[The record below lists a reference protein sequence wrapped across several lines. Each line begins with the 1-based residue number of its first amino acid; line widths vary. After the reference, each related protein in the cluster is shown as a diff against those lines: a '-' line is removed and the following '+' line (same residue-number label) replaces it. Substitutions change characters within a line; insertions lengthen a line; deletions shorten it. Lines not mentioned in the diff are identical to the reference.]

1 MSIAPSR
8 ARSRSRAP
16 STRAPLSPAPV
27 VVDISRGGAKT
38 PLIIDVPARPR
49 SRSVGRN
56 GPLMDTPGLSG
67 GRGMFK
73 RLIVACDGTWNN
85 SDNGMKNGS
94 IAIPSNI
101 TRISRAI
108 KAVSQDGVP
117 QIVNYQQGLGTEG
130 GRVSRVIGGATG
142 KGLAEEVRESYSFL
156 ANNYHPGDEIFLL
169 GFSRGAF
176 TARSIGG
183 LIGEIG
189 LLTKKGLNTLP
200 EVYEDVQNR
209 RNPDYRPKHPDVP
222 FPRKPSAGDP
232 RYAEELERRGLT
244 RLDIP
249 IKVIA
254 VWDTVGSLGI
264 PRIGIL
270 QRAGLQMKQSRATS
284 FHDTKLS
291 NCIENAFQAL
301 ALDESRPSFAPAVWE
316 KPEGNRTTL
325 RQVWF
330 PGAHANVGGGYDDMQ
345 LANITL
351 AWMMSQ
357 LEPFLDMR
365 DEYLFEQDELN
376 EKYYKKEEG
385 AVRPWSFGRIYSEV
399 KGAMALGGSTI
410 RKPGHYTQVDPFT
423 GRQTDRPL
431 RQTNEYIHP
440 SVRTRHRLEGPG
452 ILDRGAY
459 ECRALTDTYKLVVD
473 YGLNNQRA
481 SDPEVYWKIKWR
493 DSAAVKILPEAP
505 LWRLERELA
514 RRDSQTYDYIKRPPA
529 TPTSSKTKKKQR
541 PLSADMSA
549 SRVPSGLASPS
560 AASRRRRD
568 TFGPR
573 QTFPADDGRAT
584 PRRSKTLV
592 SERVGEGVRTRS
604 RARSVEF
611 DDRETEIREGMPHR
625 REKDK
630 AWWEARR
637 GM

>member
-1 MSIAPSR
+1 MSVALSR

-16 STRAPLSPAPV
+16 STRAPLSPAPI
-27 VVDISRGGAKT
+27 VVDLPRSGAKS
-38 PLIIDVPARPR
+38 PLIIDVEAPPRPR

-56 GPLMDTPGLSG
+56 GALVDAPGLSG

-73 RLIVACDGTWNN
+73 RLIVACDGTWLN
-85 SDNGMKNGS
+85 SDDGTKNGTLS
-94 IAIPSNI
+94 IPSNI

-108 KAVSQDGVP
+108 KAVSQDGIP
-117 QIVNYQQGLGTEG
+117 QIVNYHQGIGTEG
-130 GRVSRVIGGATG
+130 GPLSRIVGGTTG
-142 KGLAEEVRESYSFL
+142 KGLAEDVREAYSFL

-189 LLTKKGLNTLP
+189 LLTKKGLSALP
-200 EVYEDVQNR
+200 EVYEDVKNR
-209 RNPDYRPKHPDVP
+209 RNPDYRPKHDDMP
-222 FPRKPSAGDP
+222 FPRKPSADDP

-270 QRAGLQMKQSRATS
+270 QRAGLQSAQSKATT

-291 NCIENAFQAL
+291 NCVENAFQAL
-301 ALDESRPSFAPAVWE
+301 ALDENRSSFSPAVWE

-345 LANITL
+345 IANITL

-365 DEYLFEQDELN
+365 DEYLFEQEDLN
-376 EKYYKKEEG
+376 EKYYKKTG
-385 AVRPWSFGRIYSEV
+385 QTIRPWSFGKIYSEL
-399 KGAMALGGSTI
+399 KGAYALGGSI
-410 RKPGHYTQVDPFT
+410 LRQPGQYTAVDPNT
-423 GRQTDRPL
+423 GRATDRPL

-440 SVRTRHRLEGPG
+440 SVRTRYRLEGPG
-452 ILDRGAY
+452 IQDRGIY
-459 ECRALTDTYKLVVD
+459 EARGLTESYKLCVD
-473 YGLNNQRA
+473 YGTNIQRA
-481 SDPEVYWKIKWR
+481 GDAEVYWKIKWR
-493 DSAAVKILPEAP
+493 DSQAVKVLPEAP

-514 RRDSQTYDYIKRPPA
+514 RRDPATYDYVKRPPA
-529 TPTSSKTKKKQR
+529 TSSARKSKRAQR
-541 PLSADMSA
+541 PVSADMSN
-549 SRVPSGLASPS
+549 SRVGGLASPVGS
-560 AASRRRRD
+560 TRQKRRD
-568 TFGPR
+568 TFSPR
-573 QTFPADDGRAT
+573 QTFPADDRGP
-584 PRRSKTLV
+584 PRRSRKM
-592 SERVGEGVRTRS
+592 ERPRSRS

-611 DDRETEIREGMPHR
+611 ASDRETDIRESMPHR
-625 REKDK
+625 RDKDK
-630 AWWEARR
+630 AWWEGRR
-637 GM
+637 

>member
-1 MSIAPSR
+1 MREPM
-8 ARSRSRAP
+8 
-16 STRAPLSPAPV
+16 
-27 VVDISRGGAKT
+27 VDA
-38 PLIIDVPARPR
+38 
-49 SRSVGRN
+49 
-56 GPLMDTPGLSG
+56 PGLSG

-73 RLIVACDGTWNN
+73 RLIVACDGTWLN
-85 SDNGMKNGS
+85 SDDGTKNGTLS
-94 IAIPSNI
+94 IPSNI

-108 KAVSQDGVP
+108 KAVSQDGIQ
-117 QIVNYQQGLGTEG
+117 QIVNYSQGLGTEG
-130 GRVSRVIGGATG
+130 GKLSRLVGGATG
-142 KGLAEEVRESYSFL
+142 KGLGDDVREAYSFL

-209 RNPDYRPKHPDVP
+209 RNPDYRPKHEDVP
-222 FPRKPSAGDP
+222 FPRKPSADDP

-249 IKVIA
+249 IKCIA

-264 PRIGIL
+264 PRIGKL
-270 QRAGLQMKQSRATS
+270 QRLGLQMKQSKATT
-284 FHDTKLS
+284 FYDTKLS

-301 ALDESRPSFAPAVWE
+301 ALDENRASFSPAVWE

-345 LANITL
+345 IANISL

-357 LEPFLDMR
+357 LEPFLDLR
-365 DEYLFEQDELN
+365 SEYLFEQDDLN

-385 AVRPWSFGRIYSEV
+385 AIRPWSFGKIYSEL
-399 KGAMALGGSTI
+399 KGAFALGGSTQ
-410 RKPGHYTQVDPFT
+410 RKPGQYTSVDPFS
-423 GRQTDRPL
+423 GRSTDRPL

-440 SVRTRHRLEGPG
+440 SVRTRYRLEGPG
-452 ILDRGAY
+452 IQDRGLY
-459 ECRALTDTYKLVVD
+459 EARALTDSYKLVVD
-473 YGLNNQRA
+473 YGANNSRA
-481 SDPEVYWKIKWR
+481 GDAEVYWKIKWR
-493 DSAAVKILPEAP
+493 DTMAVKVLPEAP

-514 RRDSQTYDYIKRPPA
+514 KRDPATYDYIKKPPA
-529 TPTSSKTKKKQR
+529 TTSTRSKRKTAR
-541 PLSADMSA
+541 PLSADFSNSKA
-549 SRVPSGLASPS
+549 GGLASPT
-560 AASRRRRD
+560 SRKGRRD
-568 TFGPR
+568 TFSPR
-573 QTFPADDGRAT
+573 STFPAEDRGPL
-584 PRRSKTLV
+584 PRRSKTGV
-592 SERVGEGVRTRS
+592 DRAERPRSRS

-611 DDRETEIREGMPHR
+611 ASDRETDIRESMPHR

-630 AWWEARR
+630 AWWEGRR
-637 GM
+637 

>member
-1 MSIAPSR
+1 MSR

-16 STRAPLSPAPV
+16 STRAPLNSSPI
-27 VVDISRGGAKT
+27 VVDIPRSGAKS
-38 PLIIDVPARPR
+38 PLIVDVPATPRAR
-49 SRSVGRN
+49 SRSRGRVE
-56 GPLMDTPGLSG
+56 PAVDAPGLSG

-73 RLIVACDGTWNN
+73 RLIVACDGTWLN
-85 SDNGMKNGS
+85 SDDGTKNGTLS
-94 IAIPSNI
+94 IPSNI

-108 KAVSQDGVP
+108 KAVSQDGIQ

-130 GRVSRVIGGATG
+130 GKISRLVGGSTG
-142 KGLAEEVRESYSFL
+142 KGLAEDVREAYSFL

-209 RNPDYRPKHPDVP
+209 RNEDYRPKHEDIP

-249 IKVIA
+249 IKCIA

-270 QRAGLQMKQSRATS
+270 QRAGLQSKQSRATT
-284 FHDTKLS
+284 FYDTKLS
-291 NCIENAFQAL
+291 NCVENAFQAL
-301 ALDESRPSFAPAVWE
+301 ALDETRSSFAPAIWE

-345 LANITL
+345 IANISL

-365 DEYLFEQDELN
+365 GEYLFEQDDLN

-385 AVRPWSFGRIYSEV
+385 AIRPWSFGKIYSEL
-399 KGAMALGGSTI
+399 KGAFALGGSSQ
-410 RKPGHYTQVDPFT
+410 RKPGQYTAVDPYT
-423 GRQTDRPL
+423 GRATDRPL

-440 SVRTRHRLEGPG
+440 SVRTRFRLEGPG
-452 ILDRGAY
+452 VQDRGLY
-459 ECRALTDTYKLVVD
+459 EARALTDSYKLVVD
-473 YGLNNQRA
+473 YGSNNSRA
-481 SDPEVYWKIKWR
+481 GDAEVFWKIKWR
-493 DSAAVKILPEAP
+493 DANAVKVLPEAP

-514 RRDSQTYDYIKRPPA
+514 RRDPATYDYVKKPPA
-529 TPTSSKTKKKQR
+529 TSSTKSKRRAPR
-541 PLSADMSA
+541 PMSADFSN
-549 SRVPSGLASPS
+549 SKVGGLGSPVS
-560 AASRRRRD
+560 PRKSRRE
-568 TFGPR
+568 TFSPR
-573 QTFPADDGRAT
+573 STFPVDDKPPA
-584 PRRSKTLV
+584 RRSSTKMDRAR
-592 SERVGEGVRTRS
+592 SRS

-611 DDRETEIREGMPHR
+611 ASDRETDIRESMPHR

-630 AWWEARR
+630 AWWEGKR
-637 GM
+637 